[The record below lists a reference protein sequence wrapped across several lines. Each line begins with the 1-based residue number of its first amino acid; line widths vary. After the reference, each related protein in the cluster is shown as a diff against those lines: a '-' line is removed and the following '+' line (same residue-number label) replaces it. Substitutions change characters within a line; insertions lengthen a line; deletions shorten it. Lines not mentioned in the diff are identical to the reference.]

1 MPFSADHRATG
12 LLAIAACAFLWS
24 TAGLF
29 IKLIDWNPMAIAGM
43 RSLIASLT
51 ILIWLK
57 RPKFSWSFA
66 QVAAALA
73 NAVTMLLFVFAN
85 KTTTAANAI
94 LLQYSAPIFTAI
106 FGAWLLQEKPRIE
119 HLLAFPFVV
128 AGMLVF
134 FLDDV
139 SAGGLIGNLA
149 AAASGVTF
157 GLYFVFMRMQKTE
170 SPLQATLL
178 SHFMTAGVALGIAC
192 FLPMPMLTPGS
203 LTAILALGVVQIGL
217 AAIFFAYGIKRVTA
231 VQAVLVSLIEPTF
244 NPVWVFLS
252 TGEKPGG
259 NAIMGGLLIVVAV
272 TAASVVTVR
281 RARLDVSTTEAE
293 VAR

>member
-1 MPFSADHRATG
+1 MPSSEDHRATG

-24 TAGLF
+24 SAGLF

-43 RSLIASLT
+43 RSLIASVA
-51 ILIWLK
+51 ILVWLK
-57 RPKFSWSFA
+57 RPRFSWSFA
-66 QVAAALA
+66 QVAAAVA

-94 LLQYSAPIFTAI
+94 LLQYSAPVFTAI
-106 FGAWLLQEKPRIE
+106 FGAWLLHEKPRVE
-119 HLLAFPFVV
+119 HLLAFPFVA
-128 AGMLVF
+128 AGMLIF

-149 AAASGVTF
+149 AAISGVTF

-192 FLPMPMLTPGS
+192 FLPMPVLTSGS

-272 TAASVVTVR
+272 TVASVVSVR
-281 RARLDVSTTEAE
+281 RSRSGVSATEPEA
-293 VAR
+293 AG